1 MALSDLLWA
10 CPTCG
15 ADRGLAGAEAVCSS
29 CGTRFQRGP
38 RGTIRAT
45 APDGGETVRSAAE
58 WLERLPAPSTLLGS
72 DPIRVASVL
81 VRRATGSA
89 DVFGEAGYLNRVE
102 VFGDEEHGWLRLE
115 ADRLVLEGLQ
125 GEGEWP
131 LETLTAVQASSNNL
145 QIKRKGEPLV
155 SFRFQDD
162 AIYLWEHLLRAAL
175 RDFYG
180 RTGRGVIR
188 EFQPRID
195 VGLTRDTERG
205 S

>member
-15 ADRGLAGAEAVCSS
+15 ADRGLAGAEAVCSA
-29 CGTRFQRGP
+29 CGTRFLRGP
-38 RGTIRAT
+38 RGTIRAI

-58 WLERLPAPSTLLGS
+58 WTERLPAPSTLLGN
-72 DPIRVASVL
+72 DPVRVARVL
-81 VRRATGSA
+81 LRRATGTA
-89 DVFGEAGYLNRVE
+89 NVFGEAGYLNRVE
-102 VFGDEEHGWLRLE
+102 VFGDEEHGRLRLE
-115 ADRLVLEGLQ
+115 ADRLVLD

-131 LETLTAVQASSNNL
+131 LETLTAVQASSNSL

-180 RTGRGVIR
+180 RTGRGEIR
-188 EFQPRID
+188 EFQPRI
-195 VGLTRDTERG
+195 VVRPTRDPARG